1 MLNMDGRF
9 KVAGL
14 RIGAG
19 PIARRVDNPD
29 AGRRR
34 FGPQRPAHY
43 PVQFLR
49 NIEGGGSEL
58 VLAIPPEQGLPGSS
72 GPCSVVRE
80 LARRLNNASPPGEG

>member
-19 PIARRVDNPD
+19 PIARRVDDPD

-49 NIEGGGSEL
+49 NIEVGAANWCWPSPLNRGCQAVRAHALWCASW
-58 VLAIPPEQGLPGSS
+58 LAG
-72 GPCSVVRE
+72 
-80 LARRLNNASPPGEG
+80 